1 MRRVNDDDG
10 LVEVWGGGVFL
21 NVLVGVLL
29 VREWIVF
36 GSTDKE

>member
-1 MRRVNDDDG
+1 MMMMG
-10 LVEVWGGGVFL
+10 WWKCGGVGFFL